1 MIVHVDLPPRQK
13 RRFEKMLMDLLVPV
27 SSAEVAS
34 LIFSKTPHPYKP
46 TVIVGKVEG
55 EIPDNVIDVISPGI
69 DKEILKLK
77 LRLYEVFIQSG
88 DYMEILDEEFSKA
101 KRNTMPLSVVL
112 FKVLDEDVDA
122 IRILLASANASSRKS
137 DKIFNLGEGE
147 ILAILPGTDKEGAE
161 TFARRLSRRF
171 VRNYTR
177 EKVTKKPSCVYGIAE
192 IEDWMV
198 LGEDLLSSAEYDLI
212 GKLR

>member
-13 RRFEKMLMDLLVPV
+13 KRFEKMLKNLLVPV

-34 LIFSKTPHPYKP
+34 LIFSSSPHPYKP
-46 TVIVGKVEG
+46 TVIVGNPEG
-55 EIPDNVIDVISPGI
+55 EMPDNVVDVINSRVN
-69 DKEILKLK
+69 KEILKLK
-77 LRLYEVFIQSG
+77 LRLYEIFIQSG

-101 KRNTMPLSVVL
+101 KRNTMPLSVVI
-112 FKVLDEDVDA
+112 FKILDGDVDA
-122 IRILLASANASSRKS
+122 VRILLFSANASSRKS

-171 VRNYTR
+171 IRSYTR
-177 EKVTKKPSCVYGIAE
+177 EKVTKKPTCVYGIAE

-212 GKLR
+212 KKLR